1 MKKLKISTL
10 MKVLLLLIIC
20 LPIIRWGINRYI
32 MNNIMFVDMR
42 RHSNY
47 SEEQKTLLAIEN
59 GLLYCDLKDGGSICR
74 YDVQTKESHKLS
86 QLSGEL
92 RRTENGIIYIT
103 EQEIFQ
109 FLNNELSYLC
119 DVSDDS
125 YKISDRR
132 EDFLYWVEENTDGI
146 YCEKIISSTT
156 EYLSGL
162 RDADFAPENEHIVF
176 IGYDEDFIES
186 YYEIL
191 PDGTV
196 EKLVEDS
203 GSTETIFGDK
213 LYYIQGEQIHV
224 FNLES
229 KAQEGTIEIM
239 SKDWEK
245 MEVTDTGIFIREH
258 PKGHIWYL
266 EFSTGVWEKII
277 EQ

>member
-162 RDADFAPENEHIVF
+162 RDADLHQKT
-176 IGYDEDFIES
+176 S
-186 YYEIL
+186 IL
-191 PDGTV
+191 
-196 EKLVEDS
+196 
-203 GSTETIFGDK
+203 
-213 LYYIQGEQIHV
+213 
-224 FNLES
+224 
-229 KAQEGTIEIM
+229 
-239 SKDWEK
+239 
-245 MEVTDTGIFIREH
+245 
-258 PKGHIWYL
+258 YL
-266 EFSTGVWEKII
+266 
-277 EQ
+277 

>member
-32 MNNIMFVDMR
+32 MNNIIIVDMR

-59 GLLYCDLKDGGSICR
+59 GLLYCDLNDGGAICR
-74 YDVQTKESHKLS
+74 YDVQTKEIHKLS

-119 DVSDDS
+119 DVSDDLCETN
-125 YKISDRR
+125 DRR
-132 EDFLYWVEENTDGI
+132 
-146 YCEKIISSTT
+146 
-156 EYLSGL
+156 
-162 RDADFAPENEHIVF
+162 
-176 IGYDEDFIES
+176 EDFIES